1 MRDTV
6 FQEFINISFK
16 TIRMLI
22 LKNGLVLLSCKDRHI
37 FRDIKIFPA
46 SFGRATPS
54 KYEGTRGRRDEGART
69 YLSDH
74 KKGVTD
80 RREVILLRSMVISHL
95 RPHALPLSLIYAC
108 LTTPGPNAA

>member
-46 SFGRATPS
+46 FMDKIKPCYLEGRG
-54 KYEGTRGRRDEGART
+54 ERRDEEA
-69 YLSDH
+69 Y
-74 KKGVTD
+74 
-80 RREVILLRSMVISHL
+80 
-95 RPHALPLSLIYAC
+95 P
-108 LTTPGPNAA
+108 